1 MKRLTIT
8 IIFFAIQLLIGLLVF
23 YDTLLLLL
31 VTLSPAVISF
41 VYLQIVLTRQ
51 KESIDRSNKK
61 SHTPFIFFGLMI
73 VSQLSIPLVLIFYY
87 SQPAGWIIYT
97 IITSSAFTLSS
108 LMTIFFIP
116 LIFSREFSQE
126 KIKMKR
132 SAKAYALMQ
141 PVSIIVP
148 AYNEERHI
156 RSILNSLL
164 EVDYQNKEVIVVDDG
179 STDKTYSIASV
190 YKRYFPNGRFSVI
203 RKQNGGKSS
212 ALNYGIRFA
221 KGDII
226 VVIDADSIVERDTIK
241 EVLREFQDS
250 RVIGVAGDCIVS
262 NRVNFLSKCQA
273 LEYIISINVFR
284 RAFGVLGLVLIVP
297 GPLGAFRRKAIIERG
312 LCDQDTS
319 TEDFDVTLKLLKTG
333 GIVSEIAS
341 KSYTRVPTTFK
352 DLYTQKTRWNQ
363 GAFQTLLKH
372 KDIMSSAKHGLIRIF
387 LYPIKLLSLLVLP
400 LFDVVLIGFTV
411 QALLTDSFIF
421 PIIWFAL
428 FIYFYSLLAIVAIA
442 SQKQKDWKLLLY
454 MPFMSLV
461 YRQFIDIIIIKSL
474 FEVLI
479 QKYQNRSV
487 NNRKNWLLH

>member
-8 IIFFAIQLLIGLLVF
+8 IIFLAIQLLIGLLIF

-31 VTLSPAVISF
+31 VALLPAIISF
-41 VYLQIVLTRQ
+41 VYLQIVLTRK
-51 KESIDRSNKK
+51 KETIDRSNRK
-61 SHTPFIFFGLMI
+61 SYTPFIFFGLMI
-73 VSQLSIPLVLIFYY
+73 MSQLSIPLILIFYY
-87 SQPAGWIIYT
+87 SEPTGWIIYT
-97 IITSSAFTLSS
+97 IISSSAFTLSS

-116 LIFSREFSQE
+116 LIYSREFSQE
-126 KIKMKR
+126 KVKMKR
-132 SAKAYALMQ
+132 SANAYALMQ

-148 AYNEERHI
+148 AYNEERNI
-156 RSILNSLL
+156 RAILNSLL
-164 EVDYQNKEVIVVDDG
+164 EVDYQNREVIVVDDG
-179 STDKTYSIASV
+179 STDKTYSIATE
-190 YKRYFPNGRFSVI
+190 YKRHFPKGRFSVI

-221 KGDII
+221 VGDII
-226 VVIDADSIVERDTIK
+226 VIIDADSIVERNTIK
-241 EVLREFQDS
+241 EVIREFQDS
-250 RVIGVAGDCIVS
+250 RVISIAGDCIVS

-297 GPLGAFRRKAIIERG
+297 GPLGAFRRKAMIERG
-312 LCDQDTS
+312 LYDQNTR

-333 GIVSEIAS
+333 GIVSEISS
-341 KSYTRVPTTFK
+341 KSYTHVPTTFK
-352 DLYTQKTRWNQ
+352 DLYRQKTRWNQ
-363 GAFQTLLKH
+363 GAFQTLFKH

-400 LFDVVLIGFTV
+400 LFDMVLIVFTV
-411 QALLTDSFIF
+411 QALLTKDFVF

-428 FIYFYSLLAIVAIA
+428 FMYFYSLLAIVAIT
-442 SQKQKDWKLLLY
+442 SQKQKDWRLVLY
-454 MPFMSLV
+454 IPFMSLV

-487 NNRKNWLLH
+487 SRKN